1 MDSTKGIS
9 RKRGG
14 RVHWA
19 WLAAFALLTG
29 SNAWAAGPEM
39 DRDFDGVADARDLCP
54 ASPPNAWPVAEGCSA
69 LEFALAPDR
78 FVDAVRAQLDGHAA
92 AMSAD
97 SVFAEAGSAFQE
109 ASAAIGEAAARL
121 RSGEVCEAA
130 DAYDAALTR
139 LDEAEAALER
149 GGAQRGSRLLTRL
162 SAGHAGKLGG
172 FFRDACKEVVGAT
185 SLRGRVDAVDW
196 ASRTF
201 LLRNGRTGGLAEG
214 DFAAGPM
221 RGRPLQARGL
231 AFADGTVLVTEVLG
245 AAPKPEPAALKATP
259 CLKLWVAAMQ
269 DFPPYNPNNNS
280 FLLNETDGYLQPGG
294 WVNVLNLERHQRLAV
309 KSTGCSTS
317 GQLGQT
323 INYWAKI
330 QVTQAGTTWTMASS
344 LDHGDTP
351 VAFPSS
357 LTLSALATI
366 TSTTYKSV
374 CTLGFGCGTPQVQ
387 ATETWPALVRPFG
400 HYATAIYDKTLFDVG
415 GNDGVINDF
424 EIAKITGL
432 TLANVPDTTP
442 NFIAVSHKVTNGSAS
457 SSGVGIGIGT
467 PFAVYE
473 YDKFYDETAFANP
486 FEMINQF
493 FLHGVDHPAAV
504 EWPRIAGTNSHT
516 GKQFLYSV
524 QVPQLIRDR
533 VFNCSGSL
541 DSFYLLP
548 FDGLFPLWQLT
559 KGNSDDPTSG
569 HTGIHQFA
577 LSFTTASGED
587 VYPAR
592 GGIVMGL
599 VESSSTN
606 GDPLDPDSNGNWI
619 VIRHE
624 DGTHG
629 FYFNL
634 AQNGVLVEVGDRVF
648 RDKHIA
654 NAASKLFFEVGN
666 QCPPHQCSEATGYQ
680 TVKALYQVGRVEW
693 VWPLGPQPPGWQT
706 VQIQECKVPRVGD
719 QLSGSFR

>member
-1 MDSTKGIS
+1 VSS
-9 RKRGG
+9 
-14 RVHWA
+14 
-19 WLAAFALLTG
+19 AAGAP
-29 SNAWAAGPEM
+29 AWAADP
-39 DRDFDGVADARDLCP
+39 DRDLDGVMDAKDLCP
-54 ASPPNAWPVAEGCSA
+54 MSPPGAWPVAEGCSA

-78 FVDAVRAQLDGHAA
+78 FVDAIRGPLDGHAA
-92 AMSAD
+92 AMPDGSI
-97 SVFAEAGSAFQE
+97 FAEAGFAFQE
-109 ASAAIGEAAARL
+109 ASAGIGEAAARL
-121 RSGEVCEAA
+121 RAGQVCEAA
-130 DAYDAALTR
+130 DLYDAALAR
-139 LDEAEAALER
+139 LGDAEAALER
-149 GGAQRGSRLLTRL
+149 DGAERASRLLTRL
-162 SAGHAGKLGG
+162 SAGNADKVGG
-172 FFRDACKEVVGAT
+172 FFQAACKEVVGAT
-185 SLRGRVDAVDW
+185 SLRARVDSVDA

-201 LLRNGRTGGLAEG
+201 RLRNGRTAGLAEG
-214 DFAAGPM
+214 DFATGPM

-245 AAPKPEPAALKATP
+245 AAPRPAPAGLKATP
-259 CLKLWVAAMQ
+259 CLKLWVAPMQ
-269 DFPPYNPNNNS
+269 DFPPYNPNKTS
-280 FLLNETDGYLQPGG
+280 FLLNETEGYLQPG
-294 WVNVLNLERHQRLAV
+294 NFISALNLERHQRLAV

-317 GQLGQT
+317 GGQLGQT
-323 INYWAKI
+323 ISYSAKI
-330 QVTQAGTTWTMASS
+330 QIAQGGTTWTMASS
-344 LDHGDTP
+344 LEPGETP

-357 LTLSALATI
+357 LALSALATI
-366 TSTTYKSV
+366 TSTTYKTV

-387 ATETWPALVRPFG
+387 ATETWPAVVRPFG
-400 HYATAIYDKTLFDVG
+400 HYAMAIYDKTLFDVG

-442 NFIAVSHKVTNGSAS
+442 NFIAVSHKVTNNSPSLG
-457 SSGVGIGIGT
+457 GTGIGIGT

-473 YDKFYDETAFANP
+473 YDKFYDETAVANP
-486 FEMINQF
+486 FETINQF

-524 QVPQLIRDR
+524 QVPYLVRDR

-548 FDGLFPLWQLT
+548 YDDLYPAWTLT
-559 KGNSDDPTSG
+559 KGNFDDPTSG

-577 LSFTTASGED
+577 LSFTTFSGAD

-592 GGIVMGL
+592 GGVVMGV
-599 VESSSTN
+599 VESFSTN
-606 GDPLDPDSNGNWI
+606 GNPLDPESNGNWI

-634 AQNGVLVEVGDRVF
+634 AQNGALVEVGDRVF
-648 RDKHIA
+648 RDEHIA

-666 QCPPHQCSEATGYQ
+666 QCPPHQCSALTGYQ
-680 TVKALYQVGRVEW
+680 TVKALYQVGRAEFNW
-693 VWPLGPQPPGWQT
+693 LTGWQT
-706 VQIQECKVPRVGD
+706 VEIQECKVPRVGD
-719 QLSGSFR
+719 QLSGTYR